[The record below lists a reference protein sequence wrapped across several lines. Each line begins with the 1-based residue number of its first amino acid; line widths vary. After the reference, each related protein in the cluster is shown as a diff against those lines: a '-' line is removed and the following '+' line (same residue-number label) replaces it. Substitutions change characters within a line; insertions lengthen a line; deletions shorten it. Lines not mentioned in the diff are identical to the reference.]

1 LNNKPKQKLGFL
13 IGTFDPIHNGHIH
26 ILEMV
31 KSYLELDT
39 ALLVPLFDAPHKDNS
54 IVATPKERVLM
65 CELACHSLAL
75 ETSSLIVAHKISGYS
90 LELISIIRKQ
100 YPTEQLFYILGSD
113 VFSSILKWSSLSEM
127 ISMVE
132 FCVVLRNH
140 DALKEMLLIKK
151 ELENKNAKVHICE
164 FPIKEISSSYIKA
177 NYMSHENIKELIPP
191 SVEEYIKKHLLY
203 QVKKP
208 I

>member
-1 LNNKPKQKLGFL
+1 MNNKLPKKLGFL
-13 IGTFDPIHNGHIH
+13 LGTFDPIHNGHIH

-39 ALLVPLFDAPHKDNS
+39 ALLVPLYDAPHKDNS

-75 ETSSLIVAHKISGYS
+75 KTSSLIVDHKISGYS
-90 LELISIIRKQ
+90 LEMISIIRKQ

-140 DALKEMLLIKK
+140 DALKEMLVIKK
-151 ELENKNAKVHICE
+151 ELELLNAKVHICE
-164 FPIKEISSSYIKA
+164 FPIKEISSSYIKS
-177 NYMSHENIKELIPP
+177 NFMSHENIKELIPP
-191 SVEEYIKKHLLY
+191 SVEKYLNKNNLYAKKR
-203 QVKKP
+203 
-208 I
+208 

>member
-1 LNNKPKQKLGFL
+1 MNNKLPKKLGFL
-13 IGTFDPIHNGHIH
+13 LGTFDPIHNGHIH

-39 ALLVPLFDAPHKDNS
+39 ALLVPLYDAPHKDNS

-65 CELACHSLAL
+65 CELACNSRAL
-75 ETSSLIVAHKISGYS
+75 ETSSLIVDHKISGYS
-90 LELISIIRKQ
+90 LELISIIKKQ

-132 FCVVLRNH
+132 FCVVLRSH
-140 DALKEMLLIKK
+140 DVLNEMLVIKK
-151 ELENKNAKVHICE
+151 ELELLNAKVHICE
-164 FPIKEISSSYIKA
+164 FPIKKISSSYIKS
-177 NYMSHENIKELIPP
+177 NFMNHENIKELIPSP
-191 SVEEYIKKHLLY
+191 VEDYIKKHALY
-203 QVKKP
+203 QKNFK
-208 I
+208 